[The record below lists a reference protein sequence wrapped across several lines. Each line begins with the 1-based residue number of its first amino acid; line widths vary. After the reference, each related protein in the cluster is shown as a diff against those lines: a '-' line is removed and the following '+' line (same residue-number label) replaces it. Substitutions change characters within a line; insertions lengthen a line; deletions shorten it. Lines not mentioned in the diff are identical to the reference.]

1 MGTMSFLLPEG
12 LTPDSVRELERG
24 CIAGG
29 PDGMPWPTEVSVE
42 SSRLTVRRQVEESGC
57 LLVPWKLDSA
67 GRLLNATAT
76 LIERDSPYHF
86 LVELARGKV
95 HQLRTQAAEWQ
106 AGGLQVPDGLAQQI
120 RDASVGFARAA
131 TLPPSDEAGR
141 EAQAVLE
148 LGYRAA
154 EELVQQYIEQMF
166 QARHLPQPRL
176 DTTLGCRLGAAPL
189 VGEQAEALLQSGN
202 SVCLSLTW
210 KEVEPTEANYRWEE
224 YDDMLEWAHALGMT
238 VTAGPLIDFSPTHL
252 PEWLWLWER
261 DLSSIATF
269 MADYIQTA
277 VKRYHGR
284 IRTWQLTA
292 ASNSASLLGL
302 GEDEMI
308 WLTVR
313 MVEAARQ
320 VDPKLE
326 IVIGIS
332 QPWGEYLAIEDRA
345 HSPFVFADTLIRSG
359 LNLAALDLEMVM
371 GAWPRGSYCRDSLN
385 VSRMLDLYTIL
396 GVPLR
401 VTLGYPSSDD
411 TDPRVSPDVKVAA
424 GSWRHGFSLES
435 QADWSSCY
443 AALALCKPSVRSVQ
457 WVHLSDAEPHLFP
470 HCGLFDGQNQPK
482 PVVQR
487 LRRLREDHLR

>member
-12 LTPDSVRELERG
+12 LTPDAVRELERS

-29 PDGMPWPTEVSVE
+29 PDGMPWPTQVSIE
-42 SSRLTVRRQVEESGC
+42 SGRLVARRQVEESGC
-57 LLVPWKLDSA
+57 LVVPWKLDSA
-67 GRLLNATAT
+67 GRLLSATAT
-76 LIERDSPYHF
+76 LIEREAPYHF

-95 HQLRTQAAEWQ
+95 HQLRTQCAEWQ
-106 AGGLQVPDGLAQQI
+106 AGGLQVPAELAQQI
-120 RDASVGFARAA
+120 RDASIGFARAA
-131 TLPPSDEAGR
+131 TMPPSEQVGA

-148 LGYRAA
+148 LAYRAA
-154 EELVQQYIEQMF
+154 EELVRQYIEQMF
-166 QARHLPQPRL
+166 QARHLRQPRL

-189 VGEQAEALLQSGN
+189 VGAQAEALLQAGN

-210 KEVEPTEANYRWEE
+210 KEVEPTEANYRWEA
-224 YDDMLEWAHALGMT
+224 YDAILEWAQALGLT

-302 GEDEMI
+302 GEDEML

-326 IVIGIS
+326 IVIGIA
-332 QPWGEYLAIEDRA
+332 QPWGEYLALEDRA

-371 GAWPRGSYCRDSLN
+371 GPWPRGSYCRDLLN

-401 VTLGYPSSDD
+401 VTLGYPSSDA
-411 TDPRVSPDVKVAA
+411 PDSGANPEVKVAA
-424 GSWRHGFSLES
+424 GSWRHGFSVES
-435 QADWSSCY
+435 QADWASSY
-443 AALALCKPSVRSVQ
+443 VALALCKPSVRGVQ
-457 WVHLSDAEPHLFP
+457 WMHLSDAEPHLFP
-470 HCGLFDGQNQPK
+470 HCGLFDAQNKPK
-482 PVVQR
+482 PVLER
-487 LRRLREDHLR
+487 LRRLREEHLR